1 MSWLANRCILF
12 ITHRSL
18 MPSFLKLLLL
28 LLCSHVTQWPL
39 RALLTVVGV
48 ALGVSASVAVRTA
61 NVDVLR
67 SFEQAVLTVAG
78 PTALEISGGELGLD
92 ERLLPAVRTVSGV
105 TTVSPVILQTAVRM
119 NHGQYAEA
127 VQVIGLDLLAEVE
140 TRGFRLGQQSADG
153 LLESVLNSD
162 TMLVGRRLA
171 ADWKVSVGDRVEL
184 QIGTGQITCLVTG
197 ILQDTSDRTSSWDR
211 LVVMDI
217 AAAQIT
223 FGMVGRV
230 DRIDVTTDSEQTVE
244 TVAQA
249 IRAVLPPHITVERPA
264 RRTRQVEQMLQ
275 AFRLNLTVLSWVGL
289 LVGMFLIYNTMAF
302 VVAQRRREIGIYRAI
317 GMTQARVAGLFL
329 AEAAV
334 FGLAG
339 GGLGSAAGMVLA
351 QKLIALLSRT
361 ISDLYVP
368 VAASTGLLFDEGWF
382 WEFTL
387 EGLAIGCV
395 VSMIG
400 SIGPS
405 VDASRTAT
413 VRALAP
419 GDYEVS
425 RQLRVGVLGVIGLG
439 LLLVT
444 GLLSLAGPLGGVPV
458 LGYLATLCLLA
469 GLSCLAPICVTW
481 RPRHRREARVSGTSG
496 VMREIAVDHASR
508 NPGRNGVT
516 VSALMVGLAIMIG
529 VLVMVRSFRHTVELW
544 VAETVIA
551 DIVVAPSMWLRG
563 TEAGTIG
570 RSLPP
575 AWMTLLASVRDVE
588 AVDSYRDVRVTVRG
602 QRVAVVSRDLRLHA
616 QRSRYLVRR
625 GESSDQLNRAA
636 DTGGVLISE
645 ILANRFG
652 IREGESLEILTP
664 QGMQTFP
671 VIAVF
676 YDYATDGGK
685 ILMDRRL
692 YQSLWQDELATVF
705 PVYLA
710 AGADLDRV
718 RQEMARVL
726 NQTDSGRLPPLLI
739 SNAELRKEILDIFDR
754 TFLLTYVLE
763 AIAVIIAMLGIVNTL
778 VTSVLERRREF
789 ATLRAIG
796 GSAAQIRQLVLWEAG
811 YLGVIGIALGLIGGG
826 LLSLL
831 LIKVI
836 NKQSFGWTIQMI
848 VPIGSLVQAVGLA
861 AAATLVAGYFPA
873 RWAAQQPVVEG
884 LREE

>member
-1 MSWLANRCILF
+1 MLSFVKIVLMVLAA
-12 ITHRSL
+12 
-18 MPSFLKLLLL
+18 
-28 LLCSHVTQWPL
+28 HVTQWPL
-39 RALLTVVGV
+39 RALLTVIGV
-48 ALGVSASVAVRTA
+48 ALGVSASVAVRVA
-61 NVDVLR
+61 NVEVLR
-67 SFEQAVLTVAG
+67 SFEEAVLTVAG
-78 PTALEISGGELGLD
+78 PTSLEISGGELGLD
-92 ERLLPAVRTVSGV
+92 ERLVRDVRNVRGV
-105 TTVSPVILQTAVRM
+105 TGASPVILQTAVRT
-119 NHGQYAEA
+119 NQGQEGEA
-127 VQVIGLDLLAEVE
+127 VQIIGLDLLAEVE
-140 TRGFRLGQQSADG
+140 TRGFRLGRQMNEG
-153 LLESVLNSD
+153 WLESVLD
-162 TMLVGRRLA
+162 PETILVGRGLA
-171 ADWKVSVGDRVEL
+171 IDWNLSVGDRVEL
-184 QIGTGQITCLVTG
+184 QVGTGRINPLVTG

-211 LVVMDI
+211 LAVMDI

-223 FGMVGRV
+223 FGIVGRL
-230 DRIDVTTDSEQTVE
+230 DRIDVMTDSEQAVE
-244 TVAQA
+244 TVAQG
-249 IRAVLPPHITVERPA
+249 IRSVLPPHVTVERPA
-264 RRTRQVEQMLQ
+264 SRTRQVEQMLK

-302 VVAQRRREIGIYRAI
+302 VVAQRRREIGIYRAV
-317 GMTQARVAGLFL
+317 GMTQSKVAGLFL
-329 AEAAV
+329 AEAAM
-334 FGLAG
+334 FGFAG
-339 GGLGSAAGMVLA
+339 GVAGSLMGTLLA

-361 ISDLYVP
+361 ITDLYVP
-368 VAASTGLLFDEGWF
+368 VGASSGLLFEEGWF
-382 WEFTL
+382 WEFSL

-405 VDASRTAT
+405 VDAARTAT

-425 RQLRVGVLGVIGLG
+425 QQLRVGVLAVIGLG
-439 LLLVT
+439 LLVMT
-444 GLLSLAGPLGGVPV
+444 GLLSLAGPIDGVPV

-481 RPRHRREARVSGTSG
+481 RPEHRREIRMSAMSG

-516 VSALMVGLAIMIG
+516 ISAFMVGLSIMIG
-529 VLVMVRSFRHTVELW
+529 VLIMVRSFRHTVELW
-544 VAETVIA
+544 VADTVIA

-563 TEAGTIG
+563 AEAGSIG

-575 AWMTLLASVRDVE
+575 SWLPMLSTVPNVE
-588 AVDSYRDVRVTVRG
+588 AVDSYRDVRVTVKG

-616 QRSRYLVRR
+616 QRSRYLVRQ
-625 GESSDQLNRAA
+625 GDSSEQLNRAA
-636 DTGGVLISE
+636 GAGGVLVSE
-645 ILANRFG
+645 ILANRLEV
-652 IREGESLEILTP
+652 REGESLEIMTP
-664 QGMQTFP
+664 KGMKIFP

-685 ILMDRRL
+685 ILMDRTL
-692 YQSLWQDELATVF
+692 YQSLWGDQSATVF
-705 PVYLA
+705 PVYLG
-710 AGADLDRV
+710 AGATLERV
-718 RQEMARVL
+718 RHEIAAKLSQAG
-726 NQTDSGRLPPLLI
+726 DGRLPPLLI

-796 GSAAQIRQLVLWEAG
+796 GSAGQIRQLVLWEAA
-811 YLGVIGIALGLIGGG
+811 YLGLIGIGLGLIGGG

-848 VPIGSLVQAVGLA
+848 LPVGALVQAVGLA
-861 AAATLVAGYFPA
+861 AVATMLAGYFPA
-873 RWAAQQPVVEG
+873 RWAARQPVVEG

>member
-1 MSWLANRCILF
+1 MLSF
-12 ITHRSL
+12 IKIVL
-18 MPSFLKLLLL
+18 MVLVA
-28 LLCSHVTQWPL
+28 HVSQWPL
-39 RALLTVVGV
+39 RALLTVIGV
-48 ALGVSASVAVRTA
+48 ALGVSASVAVRVA

-67 SFEQAVLTVAG
+67 SFEQAVSTVAG
-78 PTALEISGGELGLD
+78 PTSLEISGVELGLD
-92 ERLLPAVRTVSGV
+92 ERLIRGVRNVPGV
-105 TTVSPVILQTAVRM
+105 TGASPVILQTAVRI
-119 NHGQYAEA
+119 NQGQYGEA

-140 TRGFRLGQQSADG
+140 TRGFRLGQQVNESR
-153 LLESVLNSD
+153 LESVLNPE
-162 TMLVGRRLA
+162 TIFLGRRLA
-171 ADWKVSVGDRVEL
+171 VEWNLSVGDRVEL
-184 QIGTGQITCLVTG
+184 QVGTGRISCLVTG
-197 ILQDTSDRTSSWDR
+197 ILQDASGRTSSWDR
-211 LVVMDI
+211 LAVMDI

-223 FGMVGRV
+223 FGMVGRL
-230 DRIDVTTDSEQTVE
+230 DRIDVMTDPKQVTEA
-244 TVAQA
+244 VAQN
-249 IRAVLPPHITVERPA
+249 IRAILPPHVTVERPA
-264 RRTRQVEQMLQ
+264 SRTRQVEQMLR

-302 VVAQRRREIGIYRAI
+302 AVAQRRREIGIFCAV
-317 GMTQARVAGLFL
+317 GMTQSRVASLFL
-329 AEAAV
+329 AEAAM
-334 FGLAG
+334 FGLVG
-339 GGLGSAAGMVLA
+339 GVVGSLAGMLLA
-351 QKLIALLSRT
+351 QKLTALLSRT
-361 ISDLYVP
+361 ITDLYVP
-368 VAASTGLLFDEGWF
+368 VVASTGLLFEEGWF
-382 WEFTL
+382 WEFCL

-405 VDASRTAT
+405 VDAGRTAP

-425 RQLRVGVLGVIGLG
+425 RRLRVGVLGVIGLG
-439 LLLVT
+439 LLLMT
-444 GLLSLAGPLGGVPV
+444 GLLSLAGPVNGVPV

-481 RPRHRREARVSGTSG
+481 RPEHRREARMLGMSA

-544 VAETVIA
+544 VADTVIA

-563 TEAGTIG
+563 TEAGSIG

-575 AWMTLLASVRDVE
+575 SWLAMLSAVPDVE
-588 AVDSYRDVRVTVRG
+588 AVDSYRDVRVMVKG

-616 QRSRYLVRR
+616 LRSRYLVRE
-625 GESSDQLNRAA
+625 GDSSEQLNRAA
-636 DTGGVLISE
+636 EAGGVLVSE
-645 ILANRFG
+645 ILANRLQVH
-652 IREGESLEILTP
+652 EGESLGIMTP
-664 QGMQTFP
+664 NGMKSFP
-671 VIAVF
+671 VVAVF

-685 ILMDRRL
+685 ILMDRTL
-692 YQSLWQDELATVF
+692 YQALWEDHLATVF

-710 AGADLDRV
+710 PGANLERV
-718 RQEMARVL
+718 RQEMADKL
-726 NQTDSGRLPPLLI
+726 SQADGHRLPPLLI

-763 AIAVIIAMLGIVNTL
+763 AIAVIIAMLGIINTL

-796 GSAAQIRQLVLWEAG
+796 GSADQVRQLVLWEAA
-811 YLGVIGIALGLIGGG
+811 YLGLIGIGLGLIGGG

-848 VPIGSLVQAVGLA
+848 VPVGALVQAVGLA
-861 AAATLVAGYFPA
+861 AVATIVAGYFPA
-873 RWAAQQPVVEG
+873 RWAGRQPVAEV